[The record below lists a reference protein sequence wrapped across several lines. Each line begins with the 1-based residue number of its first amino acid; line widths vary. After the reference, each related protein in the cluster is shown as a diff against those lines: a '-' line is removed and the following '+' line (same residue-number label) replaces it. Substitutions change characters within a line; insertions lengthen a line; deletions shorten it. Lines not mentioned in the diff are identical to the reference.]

1 VTDRD
6 DALRKELGW
15 TGPEETYYEPPT
27 PKPEPAP
34 PPKPPV
40 PSRPPVDFVAP
51 DRGPSPSEEEAAE
64 RAAPPSGRWAAP
76 APGPE
81 PGPPGGQPDPPPPP
95 FLIWNDPVA
104 VSVSRRPP
112 STSPPATTGA
122 GNATNRS
129 A

>member
-1 VTDRD
+1 MTDRD

-15 TGPEETYYEPPT
+15 TGTEETDYEPPT

-51 DRGPSPSEEEAAE
+51 DRGPSPSGEEDTE

-76 APGPE
+76 TPGPE

-95 FLIWNDPVA
+95 FLDLE
-104 VSVSRRPP
+104 RPGGSFRQP
-112 STSPPATTGA
+112 PPAEYFPTRDD
-122 GNATNRS
+122 RS
-129 A
+129 RERY